1 MELEGRQG
9 KHNHLISSIGNASS
23 SFDPKQLTNDATNT
37 LIRGAEVAVAG
48 NTLGMSEEELLYY
61 ASRKN
66 RTQGADFEL
75 NPDNDSIRSAAQ
87 IAKSL
92 VDEEGRAMT
101 SIDDAQGLRTID
113 TYGKGGRA
121 VYDNEFTDEDIYQGR
136 TDIEEGFR
144 TEGDEVYRGESRPSG
159 YTVDTNEA
167 IVKEKSGRDRRRGAY
182 VDPNP
187 PYTPEARD
195 QREAFSRT
203 FAQGGKK
210 YTYKNVLKPEEE
222 TTNENLGSTPR
233 STYDSR
239 TGEGSG
245 PVTDALRRVQSG
257 ETKSRFS
264 PAELAARRARV
275 FGTTPE
281 TVTADERKAV
291 EEKIIKSIDPR
302 AAKEAERREVQAL
315 IAQDAATRS
324 PERIQEV
331 QAAAAAEA
339 GDIAAR
345 QGFER
350 GQIRPQSSMNEIED
364 LIQLTVDRPV
374 ASAAQRPGTGTIYY
388 TDEYGRP
395 ITDRSDDIELMLRGD
410 PNTPNTSQAQ
420 NAPKA
425 QSAPSWLMANQPEYY
440 RSETNFGNYPQTD
453 ITLATTN
460 FANKVRELSGVD
472 ASNINL
478 DIRSAA
484 DLQRVQDAVEAQK
497 YARGQVL
504 FRKDGAEQVVAEP
517 GDVRGLMHAL
527 KMSGPEQT
535 DLANAIIQQ
544 ELASGSG
551 GRTEAKVVG
560 GVNPNE
566 TGVDARIAKVPA
578 NSTIRAEGG
587 KRRNIRAE
595 LAQLEGQGAQEPF
608 IGAVID
614 ERTGKQETD
623 AGPRARS
630 SFIGAGMGRGEELER
645 NLRRQAISRVK
656 PGQKLDKDRL
666 IEITRKA
673 RNLEE
678 REATDRVMREARA
691 ASPGSPPARVEE
703 DNQFIREARRRV
715 EETQDAGRRSAPAT
729 QSGGGAATPP
739 TAPAVASGNP
749 EKKKGSGFS
758 PLMREIVM
766 NEANRRGRNAKMKAG
781 AGILA
786 GIGGVTAA
794 GKGIYDVTRPEEEDE
809 ALMVRYA

>member
-75 NPDNDSIRSAAQ
+75 NPDNDGIRSAAQ

-101 SIDDAQGLRTID
+101 SIDDAQGFRTIQ
-113 TYGKGGRA
+113 TSGRSGRA
-121 VYDNEFTDEDIYQGR
+121 VYDDDFTDEDIYQGR

-144 TEGDEVYRGESRPSG
+144 SEGGEKYDPSIGG
-159 YTVDTNEA
+159 YVQEDIE
-167 IVKEKSGRDRRRGAY
+167 Y
-182 VDPNP
+182 DPQP
-187 PYTPEARD
+187 RD

-203 FAQGGKK
+203 YTQGGKK
-210 YTYKNVLKPEEE
+210 YTRKNIVKPEEK
-222 TTNENLGSTPR
+222 GR
-233 STYDSR
+233 STVNATAESLVGREKERREGTIPIGTTADSAPASTFDSR

-339 GDIAAR
+339 EGLLLANNMPGQNTTEQFVDLGLR
-345 QGFER
+345 ER
-350 GQIRPQSSMNEIED
+350 PEAGIFR
-364 LIQLTVDRPV
+364 
-374 ASAAQRPGTGTIYY
+374 RPGSGEIYY
-388 TDEYGRP
+388 TDEYGAP
-395 ITDRSDDIELMLRGD
+395 LVEASDDIELIMRGD
-410 PNTPNTSQAQ
+410 PNTPDTSQAQ

-544 ELASGSG
+544 EMASGSG

-578 NSTIRAEGG
+578 NSTIRTEGG
-587 KRRNIRAE
+587 RRRNIRAE